1 MGKHKIVLSILVQL
15 LFIGGLFSQSLNI
28 PLNNDLQFQ
37 YEDSIYNGNTLHHTS
52 VKPFMQSNIGI
63 TDYKN
68 DSTKTIFTNGVISPI
83 INGIVGNNSY
93 NAGIGIGIKS
103 NIGKSFAFELN
114 PNINWSIFPAFY
126 DGRINEVSIP
136 HYGIYSKKRIT
147 YVYPD
152 FTGYLS
158 YSPNNYFNFQ
168 FGKYKNFF
176 GDGYRSLLLSDNSN
190 SNWFLKGSVEIW
202 KIKYTIIYNYFE
214 DIDCNDNTYNLH
226 DKYSTVHHLS
236 WNIGKRINFNLFE
249 TVIWHGED
257 TSGYRG
263 FDVNYL
269 NPIIFYRPVE
279 FSLGSPDNVVMGGG
293 YKLRIAK
300 TNHIYGQVLLD
311 EFKLSELK
319 AKSGWWGNKYGYQIG
334 FKTYNLLNIKHLF
347 WLVEYNRMRPFTL
360 SHWSSLEN
368 WGNYYQAMAH
378 PLGANFDEFVSIF
391 KYPYK
396 KWLFKIKAIYSRH
409 GEDFNHDIVSNN
421 STNYG
426 GNIYRSYKDNINEY
440 GNTMFQGNLISLT
453 QINISTSYMLM
464 PAWNLRAEVGITYR
478 NVYNTTDFYYY
489 GGIKTNIFNNEI
501 DY

>member
-1 MGKHKIVLSILVQL
+1 MGKQKIVLSILVQL
-15 LFIGGLFSQSLNI
+15 LFLGGLFSQSLNI
-28 PLNNDLQFQ
+28 SLNNDLQFQ
-37 YEDSIYNGNTLHHTS
+37 YEDSIYNGKTLRHTS
-52 VKPFMQSNIGI
+52 VKPFLQSNIGI

-68 DSTKTIFTNGVISPI
+68 DSTKSIFTNGVISPVLTG
-83 INGIVGNNSY
+83 GIGYSQSDLVYNS
-93 NAGIGIGIKS
+93 GIGIRVKS
-103 NIGKSFAFELN
+103 NIGKQFAFDV
-114 PNINWSIFPAFY
+114 SISENYNRYPLLY
-126 DGRINEVSIP
+126 DNRITPVSIP
-136 HYGIYSKKRIT
+136 HYGAYNVNNHDYIYT
-147 YVYPD
+147 D
-152 FTGYLS
+152 FNGYLS
-158 YSPNNYFNFQ
+158 YSPNSYFNFQ
-168 FGKYKNFF
+168 LGKYKNFF
-176 GDGYRSLLLSDNSN
+176 GDGYRSILLSDNSN
-190 SNWFLKGSVEIW
+190 SNWFLKGSVDIW
-202 KIKYTIIYNYFE
+202 RIKYTIIYNYFE
-214 DIDCNDNTYNLH
+214 DIDCNDNTYKLH

-311 EFKLSELK
+311 EFKLAELK

-334 FKTYNLLNIKHLF
+334 FKTYNLLNVKRLF
-347 WLVEYNRMRPFTL
+347 WLIEYNRMRPFTF

-378 PLGANFDEFVSIF
+378 PLGANFDELVSIF

-409 GEDFNHDIVSNN
+409 GEDFPNDSI
-421 STNYG
+421 NYG
-426 GNIYRSYKDNINEY
+426 GNIYRSYNDNINEY
-440 GNTMFQGNLISLT
+440 GNTMLQGNLISLT
-453 QINISTSYMLM
+453 QVNISASYMIM
-464 PAWNLRAEVGITYR
+464 PVWNLRAEAGIIYR
-478 NVYNTTDFYYY
+478 NIYNTTDFYYY
-489 GGIKTNIFNNEI
+489 AGIKTNIFNNEI